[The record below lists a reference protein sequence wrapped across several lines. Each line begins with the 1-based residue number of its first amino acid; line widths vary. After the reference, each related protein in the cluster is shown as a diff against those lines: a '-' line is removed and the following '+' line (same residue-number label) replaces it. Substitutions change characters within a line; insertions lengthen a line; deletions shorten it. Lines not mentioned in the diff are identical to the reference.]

1 MGVALLVF
9 VLAGVGLDE
18 VSVTPGDNGTFGATA
33 ETEIIPQSNPGWS
46 NAGDS
51 STTSTGDTSAPV
63 GPVVPVVGEPSVVT
77 VGMVWSAVREV
88 PVPAA
93 VLVVAPPGGETLVN
107 LETVFS
113 TEVGEFSTSVVLLG
127 QRVRLVLSPVWFR
140 WVAGDGVS
148 WVTSGPGVGYSPG
161 LPMGGYVSHRYVRA
175 GVVSARVDVGW
186 AARFSV
192 AGGPWQE
199 VAGRVVVVGVPVE
212 LRVREAAPR
221 LVG

>member
-1 MGVALLVF
+1 MDFVPDTTSPSPVVPVSAAPVGPVGSVSSGWDPLCVSNAMGE
-9 VLAGVGLDE
+9 GLDPG
-18 VSVTPGDNGTFGATA
+18 VTCGVPVVPVAPG
-33 ETEIIPQSNPGWS
+33 
-46 NAGDS
+46 
-51 STTSTGDTSAPV
+51 V

-113 TEVGEFSTSVVLLG
+113 TEVGEFETSVVLLG